1 MMLKLNRRLRRL
13 FRALPDGT
21 LSVVILA
28 GGPRYLSVDRSW
40 IEAGTPL
47 TLPLPPSSA
56 HRPGLCLLEVKQ
68 DP

>member
-28 GGPRYLSVDRSW
+28 GGPRYP
-40 IEAGTPL
+40 AGQKLLPAETPL
-47 TLPLPPSSA
+47 NLPLSPSSA
-56 HRPGLCLLEVKQ
+56 HSPGLCLLEVKQ
-68 DP
+68 DT